1 MSDCTVLWQSQRL
14 PSLLLWPAISKRVP
28 HVWAWSCSR
37 FLPVTREVV
46 LANITSWG
54 GSKPRFDLLL
64 KLSPK
69 VPYFKGKAVP
79 RAEMNDC
86 WCSFLQWVTVQKK
99 SSRPV
104 RSPRWVPSSAA
115 DWPAEQDLGR
125 FHKSPPISA
134 LTKHTRRLL
143 AVLIRLWLLWGGLSM
158 ADSTGWNVWNH
169 TQLVVG
175 PRQRSDLLCCKEIL
189 AEEEG
194 QPVTSTQLPLLSVA

>member
-14 PSLLLWPAISKRVP
+14 PSLLLWPAISKRIP
-28 HVWAWSCSR
+28 QVWAWSCSR

-46 LANITSWG
+46 LANITSW

-86 WCSFLQWVTVQKK
+86 LLLFPSVSHTPKK
-99 SSRPV
+99 LSRPV
-104 RSPRWVPSSAA
+104 QSSRWVPSSAA
-115 DWPAEQDLGR
+115 DWPAEQDPCR
-125 FHKSPPISA
+125 FHKSPLISA

-175 PRQRSDLLCCKEIL
+175 SRQRSDLLCCKEML
-189 AEEEG
+189 AEEED